1 VFVLVCRV
9 RLDWETITNSEH
21 NHEVSMPL
29 FLNNDD
35 VEQVITMKET
45 MEALEILYREMGRG
59 VAIAAPRS
67 DVHSPTAA
75 AANAEGPM
83 AHYLKSMS
91 GACPHFGTAALR
103 FSSDIVAWRDFGGDI
118 RRDKLPM
125 LPGQRW
131 LGIVMLFSTANGELL
146 AIMNDGVMQ
155 RFRVGGA
162 NGVSTKYLARQDAE
176 TVGLIGSGWQ
186 AGTQVM
192 AACEARKIKKIK
204 VFSPT
209 RANREKFA
217 RETSEQVGVDI
228 VPVGS
233 YEDAVKDV
241 DIIVT
246 STNSRKPFLG
256 RWALRAGMHISA
268 MQRDEFDDEA
278 LLSCNPLL
286 LHTHTTENNVTS
298 SALAHFERDDFKL
311 RDHPTDRVIDWKS
324 LPTLPDLLT
333 GRVAG
338 REGED
343 QITGFVNNI
352 GLGAQFAAVGKKV
365 YDAAKARGLG
375 REVPLDWF
383 TQDVH
388 P

>member
-1 VFVLVCRV
+1 
-9 RLDWETITNSEH
+9 
-21 NHEVSMPL
+21 MPL

-35 VEQVITMKET
+35 VERVITMKET
-45 MEALEILYREMGRG
+45 MAALEILYREMGQG
-59 VAIAAPRS
+59 VAVASPRS

-75 AANAEGPM
+75 AQSAEGPM

-91 GACPHFGTAALR
+91 GASPHFGTAALR
-103 FSSDIVAWRDFGGDI
+103 FSSDIVAWRDTGGGM
-118 RRDKLPM
+118 RREKLPM

-131 LGIVMLFSTANGELL
+131 MGVVMLFSTANGELL
-146 AIMNDGVMQ
+146 AIMNDGVLQ
-155 RFRVGGA
+155 RMRVGGA
-162 NGVSTKYLARQDAE
+162 NGVSTKYLARQNAE

-192 AACEARKIKKIK
+192 AVCEARRIKKIK

-209 RANREKFA
+209 RANRENFA
-217 RETSEQVGVDI
+217 RETSELVRVEI

-233 YEDAVKDV
+233 YEESVKDV
-241 DIIVT
+241 DIIIT
-246 STNSRKPFLG
+246 ATNSRKPFLG
-256 RWALRAGMHISA
+256 KWALREGMHISA

-278 LLSCNPLL
+278 LLGCQPLV
-286 LHTHTTENNVTS
+286 LHTHATENNVTS
-298 SALAHFERDDFKL
+298 SALAHFERADFKL
-311 RDHPTDRVIDWKS
+311 RDHPTDRGIDWKS
-324 LPTLPDLLT
+324 LPTLPDLLC
-333 GRVAG
+333 GRIKG
-338 REGED
+338 RENDD

-352 GLGAQFAAVGKKV
+352 GLGAQFAAVGAKV
-365 YDAAKARGLG
+365 YEAAKAKGIG

>member
-1 VFVLVCRV
+1 
-9 RLDWETITNSEH
+9 
-21 NHEVSMPL
+21 MPL

-35 VEQVITMKET
+35 VERVLTMKET
-45 MEALEILYREMGRG
+45 MGALEILYKEMGEG
-59 VAIAAPRS
+59 VAVAAPRS

-75 AANAEGPM
+75 AQSAEGPM

-91 GACPHFGTAALR
+91 GASPHFGTAALR
-103 FSSDIVAWRDFGGDI
+103 FSSDIVAWRDTGGGM
-118 RRDKLPM
+118 RREKLPM

-131 LGIVMLFSTANGELL
+131 MGIVMLFSTANGELL
-146 AIMNDGVMQ
+146 AIMNDGVLQ
-155 RFRVGGA
+155 RMRVGGA

-192 AACEARKIKKIK
+192 AVCEARKIKKIK

-209 RANREKFA
+209 KANRERFA
-217 RETSEQVGVDI
+217 KETSELVGVDI
-228 VPVGS
+228 VPVDS
-233 YEDAVKDV
+233 YEEAVKDV
-241 DIIVT
+241 DIIIT

-256 RWALRAGMHISA
+256 KWALREGVHISA

-278 LLSCNPLL
+278 LLSCQPLV
-286 LHTHTTENNVTS
+286 LHTHATENNVTS
-298 SALAHFERDDFKL
+298 SALAHFERADFKL
-311 RDHPTDRVIDWKS
+311 RDHPTERGIDWKS
-324 LPTLPDLLT
+324 LPTLPDLIC
-333 GRVAG
+333 GRIKG
-338 REGED
+338 READG

-352 GLGAQFAAVGKKV
+352 GLGAQFAAVGAKV
-365 YDAAKARGLG
+365 YEAAKAKGIG